1 MITIKAS
8 TKRGQ
13 DFLAA
18 YRRSTKTSLRDC
30 YASFSTEKA
39 RAERDCKAKMN
50 ETGGEGYRILSHNQN
65 VFTCGWKTAD
75 GDLRVETHCNT
86 YIVKEDEQ

>member
-30 YASFSTEKA
+30 YASFSTEKS
-39 RAERDCKAKMN
+39 RAEHDCKETMKK
-50 ETGGEGYRILSHNQN
+50 TGGEGYRILSHNQN
-65 VFTCGWKTAD
+65 VFTCGWITPE